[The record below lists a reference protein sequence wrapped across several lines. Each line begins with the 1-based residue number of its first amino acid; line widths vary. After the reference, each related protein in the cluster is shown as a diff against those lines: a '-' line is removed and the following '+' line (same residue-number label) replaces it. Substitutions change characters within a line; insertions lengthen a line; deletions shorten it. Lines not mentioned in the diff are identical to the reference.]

1 MTSCHSPPVLHGM
14 SLVHLIRC
22 HITVL
27 DLGHIVRDGLSGTK
41 PSELRWERETE
52 QFLGFVLLDSC
63 RTLSSLYSS
72 SQLEL
77 VTDIRVPV
85 DIVRLSI
92 GDSTRVSKVCPVLV
106 PFM

>member
-1 MTSCHSPPVLHGM
+1 
-14 SLVHLIRC
+14 VHLIRR
-22 HITVL
+22 HITVI

-41 PSELRWERETE
+41 PLAPMPLRWERETE

-63 RTLSSLYSS
+63 RTHSSLYPS

-77 VTDIRVPV
+77 VTDIHVPV

-92 GDSTRVSKVCPVLV
+92 GDSTRVSKVCTILV
-106 PFM
+106 PFV